1 MLLTT
6 GSHITAYQ
14 AYGRACVELYDNS
27 DVPSTRVASYSSSI
41 KLELYFSARVLERIF
56 CKRQTAMIKTRK
68 HLAQTFV
75 THLRDNLFN
84 LARDDANQSTDCP
97 RQISTIQ
104 VLAMTHTA
112 PNDSCSLAPDINTL
126 TYLLTYLPCRVLEYS
141 IRHWT
146 EYSSHEKLDSPS
158 PNDKQLLWSTANCHS
173 NTYTD
178 SIVIYSYMS
187 LCLFVC
193 LSVCLCVSCGL

>member
-104 VLAMTHTA
+104 LLAMTHTA

-126 TYLLTYLPCRVLEYS
+126 TYLLTY
-141 IRHWT
+141 HA
-146 EYSSHEKLDSPS
+146 EYSSTRYDTRQSTRAMKSLIRPALTTSS
-158 PNDKQLLWSTANCHS
+158 FYGLQL
-173 NTYTD
+173 
-178 SIVIYSYMS
+178 IVI
-187 LCLFVC
+187 LTPTLTVLLFTAIC
-193 LSVCLCVSCGL
+193 LSVCLCVCLSLCFVWLTGV